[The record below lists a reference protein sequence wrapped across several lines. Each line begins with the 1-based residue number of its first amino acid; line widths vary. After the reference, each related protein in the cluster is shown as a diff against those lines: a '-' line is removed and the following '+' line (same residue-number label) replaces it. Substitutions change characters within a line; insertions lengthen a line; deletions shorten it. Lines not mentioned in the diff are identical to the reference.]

1 MEGREGG
8 GCRGWRK
15 DKGCWKMTDRDGQ
28 IDRQTDGQT
37 QRIILPSNMLEDD
50 RQTGRHKESFFL
62 LICWKMTDRQTG
74 RDRQADRQT
83 QRIILPSNHRQQ
95 QTQKREKKK
104 EKRERGKKH
113 REKKT
118 EGKKQPETILFCP

>member
-1 MEGREGG
+1 
-8 GCRGWRK
+8 
-15 DKGCWKMTDRDGQ
+15 
-28 IDRQTDGQT
+28 
-37 QRIILPSNMLEDD
+37 MLEDD

-62 LICWKMTDRQTG
+62 LICWKMTDRQAETDRQTG

-104 EKRERGKKH
+104 KKRERERGGEKTERKKNW
-113 REKKT
+113 RKKT
-118 EGKKQPETILFCP
+118 ASNDPFLSVAFPSLLQTCLRDSSQARDH